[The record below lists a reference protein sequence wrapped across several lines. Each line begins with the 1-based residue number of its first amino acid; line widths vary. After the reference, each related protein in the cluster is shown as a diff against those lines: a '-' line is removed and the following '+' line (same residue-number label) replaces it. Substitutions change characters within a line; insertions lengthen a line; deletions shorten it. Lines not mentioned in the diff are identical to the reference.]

1 MRATYFWNLKGSW
14 RHNTSLCQKGIFL
27 SPFRTT
33 NDALFTEKLS
43 ILRQDFHSPTKS
55 CVLWHCRWCLQ
66 GTHLTWKFVGWLRL
80 LWMVKQS
87 FVLPCLRFAFLDGR
101 TMPSRTIVCTCS
113 VFFYLICT
121 QLTFVIV
128 DSNHLWKIGHA
139 CQSGSSWWQCR
150 LCQVAS
156 VMADK
161 CNCGQRSVCR
171 THWCFYAYAFVHN
184 FHCLLHHC
192 YCFKK
197 GCTLNFTANV
207 SFCKLII
214 AV

>member
-14 RHNTSLCQKGIFL
+14 RRNTSLCQKDIFL

-43 ILRQDFHSPTKS
+43 ILSQDFHSPTKS

-113 VFFYLICT
+113 VFFTWFVPSLLLLLLI
-121 QLTFVIV
+121 VIICERLGML
-128 DSNHLWKIGHA
+128 DSQGQVGGNVVYARWPV
-139 CQSGSSWWQCR
+139 SWQTSAT
-150 LCQVAS
+150 VAS
-156 VMADK
+156 V
-161 CNCGQRSVCR
+161 VCAVH
-171 THWCFYAYAFVHN
+171 TGAFMLMCSFTTSIVYSTIVTALKKDVH
-184 FHCLLHHC
+184 
-192 YCFKK
+192 
-197 GCTLNFTANV
+197 
-207 SFCKLII
+207 
-214 AV
+214 